1 MRFTQ
6 IRETSTSYPVKS
18 TKATGKSIL
27 GASILKR
34 QLSRSIKKEEVM
46 EMDEED
52 VKFEF
57 IDVDD
62 PKKEPM

>member
-1 MRFTQ
+1 M
-6 IRETSTSYPVKS
+6 KS